1 MFSRAINRRFS
12 NLLPKFEQTNKKGL
26 FEDAWVSK
34 LTNRSVISV
43 RGRDSTSILQN
54 VATTDMRLMESEEE
68 RAALYS
74 GFLTVKGKMMFD
86 AIIAKPRLASQTAE
100 DMEYWVDV
108 SDLDAEAFQK
118 HLKRYSMRKNVKI
131 EDISHVIKSFSIQ
144 TLAGLAEAE
153 PEGHYFKQL

>member
-1 MFSRAINRRFS
+1 MFTRTINRRFQS
-12 NLLPKFEQTNKKGL
+12 QLLPKFQQNNKKGL

-54 VATTDMRLMESEEE
+54 VATTDMRMMDDQE
-68 RAALYS
+68 RAALYT
-74 GFLTVKGKMMFD
+74 GFLTVKGKLMYD
-86 AIIAKPRLASQTAE
+86 AIIARPLLASQTAE

-118 HLKRYSMRKNVKI
+118 HLKRYAMRKNVQI

-153 PEGHYFKQL
+153 PEGHFFKEL